1 MSVALTRAPEP
12 FDGKQFAVEDL
23 ASLPSEDPSGPI
35 DYELDN
41 GRLLTMVPPGDMH
54 GAVQLKIGSELLQQ
68 GQRRGL
74 GVARSEVGI
83 ILWRNPDRLVGA
95 DAAFILSESLP
106 LRHSPEGYLE
116 TVPELVVEVR
126 SKNDTNEYIDRKIN
140 DYLSAGVRI
149 LLVID
154 PVARNVTVFRPKCE
168 PQVFLEN
175 DALTLEGVLPDFR
188 CSVAELFHD

>member
-12 FDGKQFAVEDL
+12 FDGKQFAVQDL

-95 DAAFILSESLP
+95 DAAFICNESLP

-116 TVPELVVEVR
+116 TIPELVVEVR

-175 DALTLEGVLPDFR
+175 DTLTLEGVLPDFR